1 MNQPANRAVSRAV
14 YRVFQFFHALF
25 ALLFPVDESPAG
37 EVLSEG
43 QMSLFRRMP
52 RHDRAHALRVLE
64 TLREDGHREPEL
76 LQAALLHDV
85 GKAAG
90 IPLLYRVVIVLLKAF
105 GEGLLKELAARGE
118 HSRTLRPFFVHREH
132 PRIGAEMARG
142 AGSTE
147 AVINLILCHH
157 DGTEGRGLLAAL
169 HRADELN

>member
-1 MNQPANRAVSRAV
+1 
-14 YRVFQFFHALF
+14 VFQFFHALS
-25 ALLFPVDESPAG
+25 ALLFPVDESPAR

-64 TLREDGHREPEL
+64 TLREDGYREPEL

-85 GKAAG
+85 GKATG
-90 IPLLYRVVIVLLKAF
+90 VPLLYRVMVVLLKAF

-118 HSRTLRPFFVHREH
+118 HSRVLRPFFIHCEH

-147 AVINLILCHH
+147 AVARLILCHH
-157 DGTEGRGLLAAL
+157 DGAAEKRLLAAL
-169 HRADELN
+169 RRADELN